1 MSGIYI
7 HIPFC
12 KQACFYC
19 NFHFSTNL
27 KTIDDLVDAICIE
40 LTLRKD
46 YLVEKKLDSI
56 YLGGGTPSLLKEKH
70 FKQIFD
76 SIEKLYSIDKNAEI
90 TIEANPDDI
99 NKSFLSS
106 LKDTPVNRLSIG
118 IQSFFDDDLK
128 FMNRAHNAQY
138 AKACV
143 KLAKEFGFNN
153 LSLDLI
159 YGYEGLTNEKWL
171 ENIHTAIGLGATHI
185 SSYAL
190 TVEPKTALANLI
202 KKGALKSLNDEVA
215 AEHFDILTTELCKHN
230 FIHYEVSN
238 FAKEG
243 FIAKHNSNYWKGKPY
258 LGLGP
263 SAHSFNKTTRSWN
276 IANNNTYIA
285 SISESKLNFTEEIL
299 STNDLLNEYIMTGL
313 RTIWGCDLNQI
324 ELVFGA
330 TQKQRIIKDASVF
343 MQNDLLLIEN
353 NILRTTQKGKFL
365 ADGIASE
372 LFVI

>member
-27 KTIDDLVDAICIE
+27 NKIDDLVDAICIE
-40 LTLRKD
+40 HSLRKD
-46 YLVEKKLDSI
+46 YLVEKNLDSI

-76 SIEKLYSIDKNAEI
+76 AIKALYIIDKNAEI

-99 NKSFLSS
+99 NKSFLTY

-118 IQSFFDDDLK
+118 IQSFFDNDLK
-128 FMNRAHNAQY
+128 FMNRAHNAQD

-159 YGYEGLTNEKWL
+159 YGFEGLTNEKWL
-171 ENIHTAIGLGATHI
+171 ENIHTAIGLDATHI

-190 TVEPKTALANLI
+190 TVEPKTVLANQI
-202 KKGALKSLNDEVA
+202 KKGAVPLLNDEQA
-215 AEHFDILTTELCKHN
+215 AEHFEILT
-230 FIHYEVSN
+230 FY
-238 FAKEG
+238 
-243 FIAKHNSNYWKGKPY
+243 
-258 LGLGP
+258 
-263 SAHSFNKTTRSWN
+263 
-276 IANNNTYIA
+276 
-285 SISESKLNFTEEIL
+285 
-299 STNDLLNEYIMTGL
+299 
-313 RTIWGCDLNQI
+313 
-324 ELVFGA
+324 
-330 TQKQRIIKDASVF
+330 
-343 MQNDLLLIEN
+343 
-353 NILRTTQKGKFL
+353 
-365 ADGIASE
+365 
-372 LFVI
+372 